1 MNCTGKNSYFYYL
14 HIYTIYMFY
23 HYIWIMM
30 NTPCTINV
38 LGVIIYPYFF
48 KNKIWRAKKTF
59 MSKMLFIKH
68 QDPGSSIQW
77 CMLIIYTVHNGKNN
91 RRASRKLENLLL
103 KNLIVFDERKGVFVM
118 YSKNKISFRWI
129 RSDNI
134 CSTCHVHL
142 QTKFH
147 LNILCCRNKVQYKFC
162 FLSLKRWFIFLGS
175 M

>member
-1 MNCTGKNSYFYYL
+1 MMHANHL
-14 HIYTIYMFY
+14 H
-23 HYIWIMM
+23 
-30 NTPCTINV
+30 
-38 LGVIIYPYFF
+38 G
-48 KNKIWRAKKTF
+48 
-59 MSKMLFIKH
+59 
-68 QDPGSSIQW
+68 
-77 CMLIIYTVHNGKNN
+77 VHNGKNN

-147 LNILCCRNKVQYKFC
+147 LNILCCRNKVQYNFC

-175 M
+175 IWYLLSVKSKNIIRIKVSFYSLYNAYFLTTFSLWFFGLEEDYTYFTKVVISSR